1 MAEAEE
7 VISDA
12 ARHATVFARDLWRR
26 HRGRDR
32 VERVPALRDVVA
44 RLDHFLISVFGS
56 VYRIRP
62 AQAPAPPTLLS
73 RLLGTHRGPG
83 LRRAIPATDG
93 ERIWLPPELLDL
105 DWTLGVQRYRVMA
118 LQQAMRASRGSPA
131 LCDGN
136 LDGFTAD
143 VFLLLEAQ
151 AADRDLLRMLPGMAA
166 AVAEFRGDALAQR
179 PTLASLPR
187 PVQPLESLLRR
198 LLQDDLSASIRS
210 ESATPES
217 LLLEAR
223 TVAATLVADAG
234 GKRAMRGIR
243 LFKDRWTGELLP
255 TTRRANGRVQDS
267 HGQSATEQS
276 EESPKS
282 VRLERRPRIREPK
295 SKDEDDRQSGPWM
308 VQADEPHQ
316 KAEDP
321 LGLQRP
327 TDRDDASEAD
337 EMGEML
343 SELSEARLVAT
354 PGRPKEVLLSD
365 DPPESATTCTPI
377 DAREAAIA
385 VQYPEWDYRRQSYR
399 EPGATVRSSA
409 PEPGDQAWIDA
420 TLREHRAMLEQIRRQ
435 FEMLRARR
443 VVLRKQLDGDDIDL
457 DSCVEAIADL
467 RAGACLPER
476 LYQRNHPAERSLAI
490 MLLVDVSGSTD
501 GWVSSM
507 RRVIDVEREAL
518 LLVCVALQEMREPF
532 AVQAFSGR
540 GPHDVM
546 TWRIKD
552 FDETYNN
559 NVALRIASLE
569 PEQYTRAGA
578 AIRHATA
585 LLMQQPVSDRLLL
598 LLSDGKP
605 NDIDE
610 YEGQYGAEDMRQA
623 VTEARL
629 QGLAPFCLTIDRQAA
644 KYLPRVFGANQYA
657 MLPRP
662 ELLPRVLLD
671 WMRRLLAMR

>member
-7 VISDA
+7 VITDV
-12 ARHATVFARDLWRR
+12 ARHATVFTRDLWRR
-26 HRGRDR
+26 HRGNVADDKS
-32 VERVPALRDVVA
+32 VALRDVVA
-44 RLDHFLISVFGS
+44 RLDHFLTSVFGR
-56 VYRIRP
+56 VHRIRA

-73 RLLGTHRGPG
+73 RLLGSHRGPG
-83 LRRAIPATDG
+83 LRRTIPATDG
-93 ERIWLPPELLDL
+93 YTIWLPPVLADAAPALS
-105 DWTLGVQRYRVMA
+105 VQRYRVMA
-118 LQQAMRASRGSPA
+118 LQQAMRAARRSA
-131 LCDGN
+131 DLCASDM
-136 LDGFTAD
+136 DGFLAD
-143 VFLLLEAQ
+143 VFLLIEAQ
-151 AADRDLLRMLPGMAA
+151 AADRDLVRMLPGMLAP
-166 AVAEFRGDALAQR
+166 VTELRRDALRRR
-179 PTLASLPR
+179 PTLTDFPR
-187 PVQPLESLLRR
+187 PAQPLETLLRH
-198 LLQDDLSASIRS
+198 LLQDDPAGPPRY
-210 ESATPES
+210 ESATPNDS
-217 LLLEAR
+217 LREAR
-223 TVAATLVADAG
+223 AVATDLLAQAG
-234 GKRAMRGIR
+234 GPRALRGIR
-243 LFKDRWTGELLP
+243 LLKDRWTGELLRP
-255 TTRRANGRVQDS
+255 AAAVNEAVQARRPHDDEEED
-267 HGQSATEQS
+267 EQ
-276 EESPKS
+276 PKS
-282 VRLERRPRIREPK
+282 VRLERRPRVREQQ
-295 SKDEDDRQSGPWM
+295 SEDEDDSQPGPWM

-327 TDRDDASEAD
+327 TDRDDASEAN

-365 DPPESATTCTPI
+365 DPPESSATYTPRERQQA
-377 DAREAAIA
+377 DRVAR
-385 VQYPEWDYRRQSYR
+385 YPEWDYRRQCYR
-399 EPGATVRSSA
+399 EPGATIRGIE
-409 PEPGDQAWIDA
+409 PEPGSQAWIDT
-420 TLREHRAMLEQIRRQ
+420 TLREHRAMLEQIRRR

-443 VVLRKQLDGDDIDL
+443 VVLRKQLDGDEIDF
-457 DSCVEAIADL
+457 DRCVDAIADL
-467 RAGACLPER
+467 RAGASLPER
-476 LYQRNHPAERSLAI
+476 LYQRSRPAERSLAI
-490 MLLVDVSGSTD
+490 MLLVDISGSTD

-518 LLVCVALQEMREPF
+518 LLVCIALQQLGEPY

-540 GPHDVM
+540 GPHDV
-546 TWRIKD
+546 TVRHVKD
-552 FDETYNN
+552 FSEAYGND
-559 NVALRIASLE
+559 VALRIASLE

-585 LLMQQPVSDRLLL
+585 SLMQQPASDRLLL

-644 KYLPRVFGANQYA
+644 DYLPRIFGSNQYA

-662 ELLPRVLLD
+662 ELLPTVLLD